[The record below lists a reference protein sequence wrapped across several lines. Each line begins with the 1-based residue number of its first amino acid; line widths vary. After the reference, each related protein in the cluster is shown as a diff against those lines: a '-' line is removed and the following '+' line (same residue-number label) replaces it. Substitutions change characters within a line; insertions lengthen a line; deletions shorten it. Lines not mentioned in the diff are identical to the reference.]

1 MPIYLY
7 KGYDIATGAIK
18 KGKVEADSERS
29 AKQKIKL
36 KLKIIPSEV
45 KEEAAGNM
53 AKGKSSLFTPKV
65 GLAELQVMVRQFAV
79 LQSAHVPLDESL
91 KALSSQV
98 ENPILR
104 NTISSVKD
112 LVSEGKSLADAS
124 ATFPGVFNRLY
135 VNMVRAGESSGT
147 LGTVLVRLADFL
159 EYQIK
164 VRGQVISAITYPAI
178 MIVSSSGLVVY
189 LFVSVVPS
197 LTKVFDSL
205 KVTLPWYTKMLIGI
219 SDNMQRYWYLFLML
233 FVGGFTSFNY
243 WIRTEAG
250 RRKFD
255 ELSLKAPL
263 FGSIIL
269 RLSVSRFTKTL
280 STLLSSGVPIIQA
293 LEITKNIVTNSVIS
307 GVIEQAK
314 IEVQEG
320 KSLAACIERS
330 GRFPG
335 LVVHMIAT
343 GEKTGQLEEMLV
355 HVSNAYDAEVER
367 KISTMISLIEPLM
380 MLVMFGIAG
389 VVIAAMML
397 PMLSVMNQ
405 MR

>member
-1 MPIYLY
+1 MPIYSY
-7 KGYDIATGAIK
+7 KGYDIATGAVK

-36 KLKIIPSEV
+36 KLKVIPSEV
-45 KEEAAGNM
+45 KEEVANSG
-53 AKGKSSLFTPKV
+53 AKGKSGIFAQKV

-98 ENPILR
+98 ENPVLR

-147 LGTVLVRLADFL
+147 LGTVLIRLADFL

-219 SDNMQRYWYLFLML
+219 SDSMQRYWYLIVGLM
-233 FVGGFTSFNY
+233 VGGFFGFNA
-243 WIRTEAG
+243 WLRTEAG
-250 RRKFD
+250 RMKFD

-269 RLSVSRFTKTL
+269 RLSISRFTKTL

-367 KISTMISLIEPLM
+367 KITTMISLIEPLM